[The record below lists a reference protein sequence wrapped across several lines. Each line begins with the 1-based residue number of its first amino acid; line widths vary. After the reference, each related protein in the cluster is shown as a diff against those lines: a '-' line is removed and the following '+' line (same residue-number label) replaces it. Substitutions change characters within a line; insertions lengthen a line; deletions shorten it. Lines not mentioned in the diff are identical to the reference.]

1 MKIEEKGLRFGLLY
15 VSFVGLLALFNFGL
29 QSESE
34 FLDVFSNN
42 VLLLVFALF
51 FMLGC
56 VYFLRFLKDFP
67 LWSIPLWIAFWVL
80 TYLLILGLAMVF
92 FVTLNQEMIEAIH
105 LSDFYAIDVLKTL
118 LKSLPSMLWG
128 LLTLQNVHHYLD
140 MLYTLMIELG
150 FLSPLAVIIIKKDC
164 QKEDICV

>member
-67 LWSIPLWIAFWVL
+67 LWSIPLWMEWKRFP
-80 TYLLILGLAMVF
+80 GSR
-92 FVTLNQEMIEAIH
+92 EK
-105 LSDFYAIDVLKTL
+105 KT
-118 LKSLPSMLWG
+118 KES
-128 LLTLQNVHHYLD
+128 
-140 MLYTLMIELG
+140 
-150 FLSPLAVIIIKKDC
+150 AVI
-164 QKEDICV
+164 

>member
-1 MKIEEKGLRFGLLY
+1 MKIEERGLRFGLLY
-15 VSFVGLLALFNFGL
+15 VSFVGLLALFNFSL

-34 FLDVFSNN
+34 FLDVFSSN

-56 VYFLRFLKDFP
+56 IYFLRFLKDFP

-118 LKSLPSMLWG
+118 LK
-128 LLTLQNVHHYLD
+128 
-140 MLYTLMIELG
+140 I
-150 FLSPLAVIIIKKDC
+150 
-164 QKEDICV
+164 

>member
-67 LWSIPLWIAFWVL
+67 LWSIPLWVL

-150 FLSPLAVIIIKKDC
+150 FLSPLALIIIKKDC